1 MTSPT
6 TYKLG
11 FPKLK
16 YSVVPMASGAPFQ
29 RDPTTAD
36 LFDPKVGGYYNIG
49 TIWPNEATGG
59 VWILASI
66 SGGNT
71 ANWLGITDA
80 ASGNVDGPA
89 SATDNALA
97 RFDGTTGKL
106 IQNSVGLLSDLGIL
120 TGVRPTLP
128 AGTAVA
134 GTAPMKFTL
143 GVNLTV
149 AEAGAVEY
157 DGTSLFYTNN
167 AAARQTLLHAPT
179 LSSSVDNTLP
189 KFDGT
194 AWGIQDSGIVVSDT
208 DVMSAFTAVLKAGT
222 AAAGTA
228 PLKFTL
234 GVNLTSPEAGAVEY
248 DGTHLTYTNSVP
260 TRKTIAQGPAS
271 STDLALAK
279 YTGTAG
285 EIQNSGTTL
294 SASDVMTFPANG
306 GTVYTAGT
314 RKGQVT
320 LAGGAATVATAA
332 VAADSV
338 IVLTIAALG
347 TVTDPMPMLVT
358 IDPGVDF
365 DITSED
371 ATDTSTINWAIV
383 A

>member
-1 MTSPT
+1 M
-6 TYKLG
+6 
-11 FPKLK
+11 
-16 YSVVPMASGAPFQ
+16 
-29 RDPTTAD
+29 
-36 LFDPKVGGYYNIG
+36 
-49 TIWPNEATGG
+49 
-59 VWILASI
+59 
-66 SGGNT
+66 
-71 ANWLGITDA
+71 
-80 ASGNVDGPA
+80 DGPA
-89 SATDNALA
+89 SSTDKAIV
-97 RFDGTTGKL
+97 RFNGTTGKL
-106 IQNSVGLLSDLGIL
+106 AQNSVGILSDAGIL

-157 DGTSLFYTNN
+157 DGTSLFYTDN
-167 AAARQTLLHAPT
+167 AVARQTLLHAPT

-194 AWGIQDSGIVVSDT
+194 SWGIQDSGIVVSDT
-208 DVMSAFTAVLKAGT
+208 DVMSEFTAFLKAGT

-294 SASDVMTFPANG
+294 SAADVMTFPANG

-320 LAGGAATVATAA
+320 LVGGAATVATAA

-338 IVLTIAALG
+338 IVLTITALG